1 MIKIKRMLS
10 HILFKKSKQ
19 DVPDSCHKI
28 MCDDVLPVE
37 WSEKNTHLLSIH
49 RRNTLFTCRVL
60 SLGELT

>member
-37 WSEKNTHLLSIH
+37 WSEKNTHLLFIH
-49 RRNTLFTCRVL
+49 HRNTLFTC
-60 SLGELT
+60 